1 MNPARHPSSAFGA
14 VLQPQHL
21 GKLLKA
27 GIGTLCVLALAPGG
41 IAAQVAKRPNVLLI
55 TTDQQQVAA
64 TSAAGNPWLK
74 TPHMD
79 SIAAQGVYFTKS
91 YCAFPL
97 CSPSR
102 SALHTGRTPHEIK
115 VDRNSVPI
123 DPAVPL
129 SGQVFRAAGYDT
141 GYAGKWHLPNPYPSD
156 GIAGFEVLN
165 KTTRQGKLAHDV
177 DEATMNAAIEFLKR
191 KHDKPF
197 YLVVSFINPHDICL
211 LAGEKSP
218 LMGEVWKKYQPPAD
232 AQLPPLPANFGKTGS
247 GPGPLQSKHEE
258 WDEKHWQRY
267 RYAYYRMVEDVDQQV
282 GRVLETLRQIGQ
294 EEQTLIV
301 FTSDHGEGLGSHR
314 WTGKMMFY
322 EEEAAVPLIVSWKG
336 VTPPGRMDRN
346 HLVSTLDVLPTL
358 CDYAGI
364 QPPPLMRGESL
375 RAVIEKPEQPG
386 HEFVVS
392 EMAGGGAGR
401 AGRSFMV
408 RTKQYKYMLL
418 PGAGQVEM
426 FFDLQEDPGEM
437 KNLAADKAAGR
448 ELERHRQLLAQWKKT
463 TEEDKYPVQGQQAR
477 ARRRN
482 AKRRN
487 GNGCCMTVW
496 SQSSFEGQGDQHIVF
511 AQSNDQGKTWSP
523 PKIIAGP
530 ARAGEGFSANWGCA
544 AGEQV
549 RPHLCAL
556 LPERPQMGRGPERFD
571 SAHRHLQR

>member
-1 MNPARHPSSAFGA
+1 MILASHRSSAFGT
-14 VLQPQHL
+14 VLQPRHFL
-21 GKLLKA
+21 SLLKI
-27 GIGTLCVLALAPGG
+27 GIGALCVLALAPGG
-41 IAAQVAKRPNVLLI
+41 SAAQVAKRPNVLLI

-64 TSAAGNPWLK
+64 TSRAGNPWLK

-79 SIAAQGVYFTKS
+79 SIAAHGVYFTGS

-123 DPAVPL
+123 DPAMPI

-141 GYAGKWHLPNPYPSD
+141 AYAGKWHLPDPYPSD

-165 KTTRQGKLAHDV
+165 QTVRQGKLAHDV

-211 LAGEKSP
+211 LAGESSGLVP
-218 LMGEVWKKYQPPAD
+218 RVWKKYQPSAG
-232 AQLPPLPANFGKTGS
+232 AQLPPLPANFGKAGDEL
-247 GPGPLQSKHEE
+247 GPRGAKHEH
-258 WDEKHWQRY
+258 WDDNHWQRY

-294 EEQTLIV
+294 EEQTLIA

-322 EEEAAVPLIVSWKG
+322 EEESAVPLMISWKG
-336 VTPPGRMDRN
+336 VTPAGRVDRN

-364 QPPPLMRGESL
+364 KPPPSVRGETL
-375 RAVIEKPEQPG
+375 RGVIEKPEQPG

-392 EMAGGGAGR
+392 ERAGGQVGP

-408 RTKQYKYMLL
+408 RTKQYKYMLF
-418 PGAGQVEM
+418 PGATRPEM
-426 FFDLQEDPGEM
+426 LFNVQDDPGEM
-437 KNLAADKAAGR
+437 KNLAAEKAVAG
-448 ELERHRQLLAQWKKT
+448 ELDHHRQLLAQWKKT
-463 TEEDKYPVQGQQAR
+463 TEEDKYPVQGNAR
-477 ARRRN
+477 AQRKK
-482 AKRRN
+482 AKR
-487 GNGCCMTVW
+487 
-496 SQSSFEGQGDQHIVF
+496 
-511 AQSNDQGKTWSP
+511 
-523 PKIIAGP
+523 
-530 ARAGEGFSANWGCA
+530 
-544 AGEQV
+544 
-549 RPHLCAL
+549 
-556 LPERPQMGRGPERFD
+556 
-571 SAHRHLQR
+571 